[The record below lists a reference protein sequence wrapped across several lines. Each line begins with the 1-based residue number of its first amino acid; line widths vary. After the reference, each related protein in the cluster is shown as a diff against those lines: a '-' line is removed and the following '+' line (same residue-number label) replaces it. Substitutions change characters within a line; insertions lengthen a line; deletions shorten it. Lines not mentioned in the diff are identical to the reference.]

1 MIVRTEGGT
10 ERLNQNSPDSTTLQ
24 ASRAP
29 KHSDAG
35 AVVSRP
41 PTARSEG
48 TASADTAPSGAS
60 GAGKEPGSPCL
71 ECAALRDEVQELR
84 ISRDDAL
91 LALAKERE
99 LLQALRAKYS
109 TAEHVFTAQEPPLR
123 HVVVDK
129 MNDTFKNQF
138 AILHVGARR
147 LLALFVGST
156 RKKG

>member
-1 MIVRTEGGT
+1 
-10 ERLNQNSPDSTTLQ
+10 
-24 ASRAP
+24 
-29 KHSDAG
+29 
-35 AVVSRP
+35 
-41 PTARSEG
+41 
-48 TASADTAPSGAS
+48 
-60 GAGKEPGSPCL
+60 
-71 ECAALRDEVQELR
+71 VQELR